1 MSGSLIKAKGEIS
14 ITNKTNDFFHE
25 ALVILMRRS
34 NQMVTELSMI
44 SMIAYFIMK
53 KLKSFIFFIMGIT
66 SLTSKMCQ
74 LQKNL

>member
-1 MSGSLIKAKGEIS
+1 MSGSLIKAKGEVS
-14 ITNKTNDFFHE
+14 ITNKANDFFHE

-53 KLKSFIFFIMGIT
+53 K
-66 SLTSKMCQ
+66 
-74 LQKNL
+74 